1 MSKGIQNKQYLKGIR
16 SGDKSAFEQ
25 VYMTYYDLLY
35 HLSLQ
40 YLGETSIAEEVVQDA
55 FLKLWEVRNDLKPDS
70 NIKNYLY
77 TITKNNCLSQLR
89 KTHLHKTPVSDARFL
104 EMQFNYEALVSIPD
118 NVIEFEELK
127 AKIEA
132 SIDSLPDDLRE
143 VFIMNRFEDL
153 KYKEIADKLNLSP
166 KTIEARMSKAL
177 NRLRTEL
184 KDYLPLITLI
194 SSIIDQ

>member
-1 MSKGIQNKQYLKGIR
+1 MSKGIQNKKYLKGIR

-25 VYMTYYDLLY
+25 VYLTYYDLLY

-40 YLGETSIAEEVVQDA
+40 YLGEKSIAEEVVQDA
-55 FLKLWEVRNDLKPDS
+55 FLKLWEVRTELKPDS

-89 KTHLHKTPVSDARFL
+89 KTHLHKTPVTDARFL

-132 SIDSLPDDLRE
+132 SIDSLPDDLRQ

-184 KDYLPLITLI
+184 KDYLPLIILI